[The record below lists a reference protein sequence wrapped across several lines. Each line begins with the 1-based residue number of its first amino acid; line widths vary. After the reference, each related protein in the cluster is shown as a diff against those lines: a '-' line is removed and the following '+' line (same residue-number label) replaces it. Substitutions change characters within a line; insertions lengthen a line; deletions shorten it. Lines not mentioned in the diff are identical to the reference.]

1 MTDPERGSEAARC
14 TMSTERAQRTFGMNM
29 AEPVD
34 TSETIL
40 LLQGMSQGQ
49 RPAADRLMERLYETL
64 LSLAEQRLR
73 GDPLARTIE
82 PAAVVSE
89 VYLRLIGAEPI
100 QWNDRVH
107 FLAVASRMMRRVLLD
122 LAKSRKAAKRG
133 GEWERVT
140 LSGIALAQE
149 TQALDMEALERAL
162 ARLAEL
168 DPRQARIVE
177 LRFFAGMSEEE
188 VAASLSLSRRSVQL
202 DWAHAK
208 AWLKREVSRDL
219 ALPPPQ

>member
-1 MTDPERGSEAARC
+1 
-14 TMSTERAQRTFGMNM
+14 MSTERAQRTFGMNM